1 MKILIINGH
10 DYSTYVE
17 SDGYNWS
24 REDLDS
30 EKTVRTKN
38 GRLRWV
44 KIGTKRKLSFS
55 MMGMSRDLLAQ
66 LDDDLSRPTLSATYL
81 DLHGPQT
88 RTFYCSSFS
97 SNLTMIL
104 ESGVELWTGASFKP
118 IEV

>member
-1 MKILIINGH
+1 MEILIINGH

-38 GRLRWV
+38 GRLRQV

-55 MMGMSRDLLAQ
+55 MMGMSRELLAQ
-66 LDDDLSRPTLSATYL
+66 MDDDLSRPTLSATYL